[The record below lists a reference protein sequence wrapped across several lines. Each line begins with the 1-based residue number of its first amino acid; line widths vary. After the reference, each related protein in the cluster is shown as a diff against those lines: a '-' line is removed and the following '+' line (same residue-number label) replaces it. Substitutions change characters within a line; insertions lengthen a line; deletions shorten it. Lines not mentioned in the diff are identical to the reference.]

1 MARSS
6 PASSTAAS
14 RAATPTSA
22 RSARPP
28 CSSASRARCYR
39 GFRWHVGA
47 GGITYWPADDEG
59 IFRDGGTTRFLAGAG
74 VDYRRPVLPKWD
86 LMTTLS
92 YDFHRFTTDAL
103 DARGFSPDAGREPGV
118 ALGRPL
124 PECTMTARFRWV
136 TAGLV
141 VAGAACGDIATPI
154 RNDFYEWR
162 LIVPAASGSGND
174 SLSFHWPKERLP
186 VRIWVEDAASLP
198 VNVPAAIAAWRR
210 AFLYNEFDATIVGD
224 SATADVIVRAGSAP
238 GVQFSR
244 TRLHSALAL
253 ECAGATDL
261 DISDDHSELQ
271 LPVRVFIDPR
281 SEPNA
286 PNLPGLPGAHHH
298 PRAGPRARH
307 LASIRQRPPISC
319 LPTPR
324 WTHRVIATWRRRR
337 QIYHVAPNVEA
348 VGP

>member
-1 MARSS
+1 M
-6 PASSTAAS
+6 
-14 RAATPTSA
+14 TP
-22 RSARPP
+22 R
-28 CSSASRARCYR
+28 
-39 GFRWHVGA
+39 
-47 GGITYWPADDEG
+47 
-59 IFRDGGTTRFLAGAG
+59 L
-74 VDYRRPVLPKWD
+74 
-86 LMTTLS
+86 
-92 YDFHRFTTDAL
+92 
-103 DARGFSPDAGREPGV
+103 
-118 ALGRPL
+118 
-124 PECTMTARFRWV
+124 RWV

-141 VAGAACGDIATPI
+141 VAGAACGDIATPL
-154 RNDFYEWR
+154 RSDFYEWR

-186 VRIWVEDAASLP
+186 VRIWVEDAASLT

-210 AFLYNEFDATIVGD
+210 AFLYNEFDATIVDD

-244 TRLHSALAL
+244 TRLHSVLAL

-286 PNLPGLPGAHHH
+286 PNLPACLALTTTHELGHALGIWEHSPTATDLMFAD
-298 PRAGPRARH
+298 PMVNGPSDRD
-307 LASIRQRPPISC
+307 LA
-319 LPTPR
+319 T
-324 WTHRVIATWRRRR
+324 AE
-337 QIYHVAPNVEA
+337 QIYHVPPTVEP

>member
-1 MARSS
+1 
-6 PASSTAAS
+6 
-14 RAATPTSA
+14 
-22 RSARPP
+22 
-28 CSSASRARCYR
+28 
-39 GFRWHVGA
+39 
-47 GGITYWPADDEG
+47 
-59 IFRDGGTTRFLAGAG
+59 
-74 VDYRRPVLPKWD
+74 
-86 LMTTLS
+86 
-92 YDFHRFTTDAL
+92 
-103 DARGFSPDAGREPGV
+103 
-118 ALGRPL
+118 
-124 PECTMTARFRWV
+124 MTARPRWV
-136 TAGLV
+136 ATALV
-141 VAGAACGDIATPI
+141 LAGAACSDIATPI

-162 LIVPAASGSGND
+162 LVVPAPSGSGND

-198 VNVPAAIAAWRR
+198 VNVPAAIAVWRH

-286 PNLPGLPGAHHH
+286 PNLPACLALTTTHELGHALGIWEHSPTATDLMFAD
-298 PRAGPRARH
+298 PMVDGPSDRD
-307 LASIRQRPPISC
+307 LA
-319 LPTPR
+319 T
-324 WTHRVIATWRRRR
+324 AE
-337 QIYHVAPNVEA
+337 QIYHAPPNVEA